1 MAFGL
6 ALGLLIGIIS
16 GTVFLLLLKTAVS
29 ASNQGI
35 SSVVTLTAELLAMPT
50 FWFGGPWLTTELLK
64 LVPMQEL
71 LNPMSDPWPL
81 PFASSRSTRL
91 RAGSCSLARILEIDA
106 GSGCLPPQH

>member
-16 GTVFLLLLKTAVS
+16 GTVFLWLLKTAVS

-71 LNPMSDPWPL
+71 LNPYV
-81 PFASSRSTRL
+81 
-91 RAGSCSLARILEIDA
+91 GSLAVTFCIISLYPATRWILQLGEDF
-106 GSGCLPPQH
+106 GNRRR